1 MGIKV
6 EGYGELDT
14 ILIGYKA
21 TRILIDFAISKLNEG
36 GREALDAFDEA
47 RRSERKEWDV
57 TVSPNSIPVDYSKL
71 PDYELKFTC
80 MQR

>member
-1 MGIKV
+1 MVKI
-6 EGYGELDT
+6 EGYGELDS
-14 ILIGYKA
+14 ILAGYNA

-47 RRSERKEWDV
+47 RNKEKKDWSV
-57 TVSPNSIPVDYSKL
+57 TVHPNSIPVDYSKL
-71 PDYELKFTC
+71 PDYELRFTS